1 MKETLSIR
9 TQGVRLA
16 SDGSGVGFVEGV
28 TTFVAG
34 LLPGETAEIE
44 ILERKKRFQRAQL
57 IRLLQPAVERRDPPC
72 PVFSVC
78 GGCRLQHLDYAS
90 TLAWKRQWVSD
101 ALQRLGKVDIE
112 QGVNPTLG
120 MEFPWRYRNKAR
132 LHRDEEGHLGYYR
145 ERTHETIRFPD
156 CLLLSEGMNQW
167 IKTLEDT
174 LGQAYPTIRNVTLRQ
189 NTRGEGLCLLEN
201 LPEGRAREHLQT
213 RLKTVFPESVS
224 VWGLTQSGNLVDLT
238 DKGEGIAVG
247 RQDRRQNVLEDV
259 FRDTLQDD
267 FQESERRLT
276 GLLEARAAALDVEIL
291 GKRFQVSP
299 LAFLQ
304 VNPLM
309 TEKLYSLALAWADL
323 TGKERIWDL
332 YSGIGTLTLALAGK
346 AQEVLGIEEN
356 PFAVEDALHNAQ
368 LNGMKNTRFL
378 AGRVEERLIE
388 LKDRPDVVVL
398 DPPRAGIEPAVVQA
412 LLRLK
417 PERIIYVS
425 CDPGTLARDAGR
437 LVQGGYRVE
446 RVQPV
451 DMFPWT
457 GHV

>member
-1 MKETLSIR
+1 MNITLFTEIVR
-9 TQGVRLA
+9 VQGVRLA

-28 TTFVAG
+28 ATFVPE
-34 LLPGETAEIE
+34 LLPGEIAEIQ
-44 ILERKKRFQRAQL
+44 ITERKKRFQRAAL
-57 IRLLQPAVERRDPPC
+57 VRLLQPAVERQEPPC
-72 PVFSVC
+72 PVFAVC
-78 GGCRLQHLDYAS
+78 GGCQLQHLDYAS

-101 ALQRLGKVDIE
+101 ALQRLGKVDVE
-112 QGVNPTLG
+112 QGMNQTLG
-120 MEFPWRYRNKAR
+120 MEFPWRYRNKAH
-132 LHRDEEGHLGYYR
+132 LHRDEEGRLGYYR
-145 ERTHETIRFPD
+145 ERTHETVRFPD

-174 LGQAYPTIRNVTLRQ
+174 LGQNYPTIRNVTLRQ

-201 LPEGRAREHLQT
+201 LPEGRVREHLRT
-213 RLKTVFPESVS
+213 RLQTVFSESMS
-224 VWGLTQSGNLVDLT
+224 VWGLTQSGNLVSLT
-238 DKGEGIAVG
+238 GGEGPAVG
-247 RQDRRQNVLEDV
+247 I
-259 FRDTLQDD
+259 RDGL
-267 FQESERRLT
+267 LT
-276 GLLEARAAALDVEIL
+276 GLRDTRAIELEVEIL

-309 TEKLYSLALAWADL
+309 TEKLYSLALEWTDL
-323 TGKERIWDL
+323 TGKERVWDL
-332 YSGIGTLTLALAGK
+332 YSGIGTLTLALASK

-356 PFAVEDALHNAQ
+356 PFAVEDALRNAL
-368 LNGMKNTRFL
+368 LNGLKNAHFL
-378 AGRVEERLIE
+378 AGRVEDRLME

-398 DPPRAGIEPAVVQA
+398 DPPRAGIELAVVHA

-457 GHV
+457 RHVESIIMMTYSGQKGK